1 MLDFSAHIGYN
12 NEAVSE
18 RGTEQEKIMKLL
30 TWVREN
36 AKKNFKKLKKVLDKP
51 KTV

>member
-1 MLDFSAHIGYN
+1 MVRYN

-18 RGTEQEKIMKLL
+18 RGAEQEKIMKIWNGFGR
-30 TWVREN
+30 TPKRTS
-36 AKKNFKKLKKVLDKP
+36 KNSKKVLDKP

>member
-1 MLDFSAHIGYN
+1 MVRYN

-18 RGTEQEKIMKLL
+18 RGAEQEKITKLL
-30 TWVREN
+30 IWVREN